1 MKSRESRGSTQSRR
15 KVERA
20 VEDDPGVLMDN
31 DINPMVF
38 RCMDCCLNPTDK
50 FHVFRR
56 HISFYHT
63 KPNSSLAEDTE
74 VERKGSSTP
83 TLQCT
88 ICLTGTKTLRIEKC
102 ASFGEHCTS
111 IQNNKKVPLPFLRVI
126 FLLYIY

>member
-1 MKSRESRGSTQSRR
+1 MKSRETRGLTQSRR
-15 KVERA
+15 KAERA

-74 VERKGSSTP
+74 VERKGTSTP

-88 ICLTGTKTLRIEKC
+88 ICLTGTKTLMCLQEAPGQLC
-102 ASFGEHCTS
+102 
-111 IQNNKKVPLPFLRVI
+111 LP
-126 FLLYIY
+126 